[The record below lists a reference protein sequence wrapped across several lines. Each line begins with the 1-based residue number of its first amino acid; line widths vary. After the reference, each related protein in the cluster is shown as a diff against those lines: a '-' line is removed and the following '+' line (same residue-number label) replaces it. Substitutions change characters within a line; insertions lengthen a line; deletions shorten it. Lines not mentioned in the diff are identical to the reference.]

1 MAAARIFCSRFLLR
15 AHAETYHIH
24 VQPHNCASP
33 IATSAVVQLDSCITN
48 FIIQEWFPYQ
58 SDSNFKLVIEDYEHQ
73 AKNGYMEVPEKPGL
87 GIELNIK
94 EVTKYKS
101 TLID

>member
-1 MAAARIFCSRFLLR
+1 
-15 AHAETYHIH
+15 
-24 VQPHNCASP
+24 
-33 IATSAVVQLDSCITN
+33 
-48 FIIQEWFPYQ
+48 
-58 SDSNFKLVIEDYEHQ
+58 VIEDYEHQ